1 MSSIP
6 FNPSM
11 LTASPSPSPEPE
23 ERLQDEGNTS
33 VDDATLDEG
42 NTSVDDATLDDATPK
57 EPQETVADRICQSW
71 AVTLST
77 MHVSV
82 KTSPPPKL
90 ELLEDQES
98 WLHAWEQTMG
108 DMSSLFD
115 QARAT
120 EVHLSLSDAEAVDL
134 AGGKATTKT
143 LYKAVKAVE
152 PAPTARQVR
161 LEKEKALEASK
172 MVEKAATTEVIDMG
186 CPRLGGRITT
196 TPVITHPDVLC
207 TRCAS
212 TDTPCVL
219 VNGNLRCKGCTKAKK
234 GCSFVGDK
242 AKERMP
248 AAPKPKMAAPK
259 VKTPVPAPAPKG
271 KTPPPVA
278 GPVAGSVTDTVPNVG
293 SSDVEIVGESTV
305 DEDATVG
312 GKTIVVQHVK
322 RPLASR
328 PTPAPKCPRL
338 DLAAQLDESRIEA
351 AQLWIRNAELEAEV
365 AKWKGVV
372 VDMRQHSR
380 MQEAEVM
387 AMSNRIY
394 CMGRDWGVRMCFSLV
409 SLVGASAPVLWSLPV
424 ERHLVRLMI
433 ISCRVQSDVR
443 SNSISMSKS
452 VRRPN

>member
-293 SSDVEIVGESTV
+293 SSDVEIV
-305 DEDATVG
+305 
-312 GKTIVVQHVK
+312 
-322 RPLASR
+322 
-328 PTPAPKCPRL
+328 
-338 DLAAQLDESRIEA
+338 AAQLDESRIEA

-424 ERHLVRLMI
+424 ERHLFAGLI
-433 ISCRVQSDVR
+433 
-443 SNSISMSKS
+443 K
-452 VRRPN
+452 